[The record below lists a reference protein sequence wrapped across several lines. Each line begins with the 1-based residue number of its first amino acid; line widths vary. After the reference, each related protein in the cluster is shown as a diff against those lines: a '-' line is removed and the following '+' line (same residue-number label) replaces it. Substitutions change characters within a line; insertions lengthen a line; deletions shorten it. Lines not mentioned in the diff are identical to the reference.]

1 MIYDFLDFLIDFLI
15 DLGQLLFSIL
25 IVFVVFILI
34 LAFAIK
40 TEDIMNER
48 ECYEIYATDNV
59 ILKKCERYF
68 DKESDVK

>member
-1 MIYDFLDFLIDFLI
+1 MKYDFLNFLI
-15 DLGQLLFSIL
+15 DLGKLLFSIL
-25 IVFVVFILI
+25 IVFIVVILI
-34 LAFAIK
+34 IAFAIK
-40 TEDIMNER
+40 TEDIMDKR